1 MEDAVADDLGLTVV
15 GPLTGGEHGAW
26 AVVDADGQSFVL
38 KIFPFAELD
47 RLTLAVETASR
58 LRRQGVPVPDPYR
71 VGTSASASYTLQQH
85 CDGEVPP
92 ILRDAHAR
100 QLLELWRCHVDA
112 VPEGSDWP
120 DAVVR
125 ALTIGDPGLFADH
138 APVRAAGGE
147 VAALLDE
154 IVHVGRTGDPGLLRG
169 TDGIHG
175 DWHHQ
180 NLLVIDDHVSTIF
193 DWESAR
199 PGDAR
204 FDLVYLSFWAD
215 VFDGS
220 EVEPAAA
227 ERIRTAAREVTDPPT
242 RRLLAALL
250 ALHQLWFTTAH
261 RPARIREAI
270 GHVQQHL
277 APWWRG

>member
-1 MEDAVADDLGLTVV
+1 MELGLTVI

-26 AVVDADGQSFVL
+26 AVVGPDGEPFVL
-38 KIFPFAELD
+38 KIFALAERD
-47 RLTLAVETASR
+47 RLTLAVETATR
-58 LRRQGVPVPDPYR
+58 LRDRGVPVPDPYS
-71 VGTSASASYTLQQH
+71 VGTSGTSSYTLQRR
-85 CDGEVPP
+85 CDGEVPT
-92 ILRDAHAR
+92 ILRDTHAR
-100 QLLELWRCHVDA
+100 QLLDLWSHHLGA

-120 DAVVR
+120 DTLIR
-125 ALTIGDPGLFADH
+125 ALTVGDLALWADH
-138 APVRAAGGE
+138 EPVRAAGGQ

-154 IVHVGRTGDPGLLRG
+154 IVQVGRTGDASLLRG

-227 ERIRTAAREVTDPPT
+227 ERIRKAAREVVDPPT
-242 RRLLAALL
+242 RRLLAALV
-250 ALHQLWFTTAH
+250 ALHQLWFTTAR
-261 RPARIREAI
+261 RPARLPEAI
-270 GHVQQHL
+270 ERVQQHL
-277 APWWRG
+277 APLWRG

>member
-1 MEDAVADDLGLTVV
+1 MEAVPVELGLTMV

-26 AVVDADGQSFVL
+26 AVVDAEGQPFVL
-38 KIFPFAELD
+38 KVFALADLE
-47 RLTLAVETASR
+47 RLTLAVETATR
-58 LRRQGVPVPDPYR
+58 LRRRGVPVPDPYR
-71 VGTSASASYTLQQH
+71 VGTSGASCYTLQQR
-85 CDGEVPP
+85 CDGEVPAV
-92 ILRDAHAR
+92 LRDTHAR
-100 QLLELWRCHVDA
+100 QLLDLWRNHIDA

-120 DAVVR
+120 DALIR
-125 ALTIGDPGLFADH
+125 ALTDGDPLLWADH
-138 APVRAAGGE
+138 APVRAAGGD

-154 IVHVGRTGDPGLLRG
+154 LIDVGRTGDASLLRG

-180 NLLVIDDHVSTIF
+180 NLLVIDDRVSTIF

-220 EVEPAAA
+220 EVESAAA
-227 ERIRTAAREVTDPPT
+227 ERIRNAAREVADPPT
-242 RRLLAALL
+242 CRLLAALV

-261 RPARIREAI
+261 RPARIPEAI
-270 GHVQQHL
+270 ERVQQHL